1 VQFKIDENLPPESAA
16 LLRNNGHDA
25 LTVWAQR
32 LQGHSDTQIISV
44 CQDEQRTLVT
54 LDLDFADIRAYPPDH
69 YAGIIVMR
77 LSSQSRSHVLRI
89 LQNLLPV
96 LRKNRSE
103 VGSGLWMMPQCGFTA
118 KEKNYCKERTEVSP

>member
-1 VQFKIDENLPPESAA
+1 VRFKIDENLPPESAV

-25 LTVWAQR
+25 LTVWDQG
-32 LQGHSDTQIISV
+32 LQGHSDTRIISV

-77 LSSQSRSHVLRI
+77 LGSQNRSHVLHI

-96 LRKNRSE
+96 L
-103 VGSGLWMMPQCGFTA
+103 A
-118 KEKNYCKERTEVSP
+118 KEPLKGRLWIVDDAAVRIHGEGKELS